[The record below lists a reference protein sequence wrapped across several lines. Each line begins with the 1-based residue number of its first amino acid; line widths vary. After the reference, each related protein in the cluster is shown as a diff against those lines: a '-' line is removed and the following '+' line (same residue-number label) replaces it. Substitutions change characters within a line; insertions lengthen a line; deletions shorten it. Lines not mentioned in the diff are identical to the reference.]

1 MERKLAALPRSRP
14 AYASYQADELPLDL
28 SVQSPLH
35 LPPVPLCAMG
45 RGRLAQQRLASL
57 PRSSFPGPI
66 RRPRLGGLLSAR
78 TELFFLTV
86 MVVNPMRFTVSTFD
100 ARSGERLKKETITKC
115 ARLERRLGEI
125 EREMNRIVDSIVVA
139 GMPPER
145 DHPRIGRVHHRACQ
159 PKPAWRCGNQSE
171 CRGQSE
177 CTDRHKGPS
186 CRALRRSR
194 PFPEHGYVGENVGS
208 GRALPPFPTPTR
220 PTIPYPFFRMSP
232 VDH

>member
-1 MERKLAALPRSRP
+1 MLQFDVNQWRGNSRP
-14 AYASYQADELPLDL
+14 CPAVDRPMPRTKPMNFPWTSRCKVRSTCRQSRFAQWVADGL
-28 SVQSPLH
+28 
-35 LPPVPLCAMG
+35 
-45 RGRLAQQRLASL
+45 RNNASL

-186 CRALRRSR
+186 CRALRQSR

-208 GRALPPFPTPTR
+208 GRGTRTPDPR
-220 PTIPYPFFRMSP
+220 IMIP
-232 VDH
+232 VL